1 MALIKVKLRIK
12 SVIKGADDPTPEITD
27 EECLGVMRCAA
38 GGAAE
43 RISYKITGE
52 DGNKTETAIELFDG
66 AVRLLRHGAIES
78 NMLFEVGVEHR
89 SLYKIPPFSFDLTVN
104 TSRIENS
111 FSSLGGTLTLEYSM
125 TVGGAERKCSMTVTA
140 EPI

>member
-1 MALIKVKLRIK
+1 MALIKAKLKIR

-78 NMLFEVGVEHR
+78 NMLFEVGAEHK
-89 SLYKIPPFSFDLTVN
+89 SLYKIPPFSFDLTLR
-104 TSRIENS
+104 TSRIEYDV
-111 FSSLGGTLTLEYSM
+111 SSTGGKITLEYSM
-125 TVGGAERKCSMTVTA
+125 TVGGAERECSMTVTVA
-140 EPI
+140 PI

>member
-12 SVIKGADDPTPEITD
+12 SVINGTDEPTPEIAE
-27 EECLGVMRCAA
+27 EECFGVMRCAED
-38 GGAAE
+38 GGAE
-43 RISYKITGE
+43 RVSYKSTNG
-52 DGNKTETAIELFDG
+52 DGTKTESVIEFFDG
-66 AVRLLRHGAIES
+66 AIRLLRHGAIES